1 VLVIKEMAIP
11 IYGNKKIKNSVA
23 IPDFCWKVVY
33 NLKTGLIMHALIFK
47 NDESATVNRIT
58 ISELKKLLNYNI
70 EFKNTP

>member
-1 VLVIKEMAIP
+1 
-11 IYGNKKIKNSVA
+11 
-23 IPDFCWKVVY
+23 
-33 NLKTGLIMHALIFK
+33 MHALIFK